1 MIIQDRKEIIW
12 KVRNQEMTPPLKM
25 QMKRPPTPFRPS
37 ARPNAEYIRS
47 LLHTIKKMS
56 SFSSLDQCPPMVAS
70 PVVVLEKLEE
80 VLGPCERGRRP
91 LFIAALFNI

>member
-1 MIIQDRKEIIW
+1 MESEESRDDATAKNADEKAAHSI
-12 KVRNQEMTPPLKM
+12 
-25 QMKRPPTPFRPS
+25 PS
-37 ARPNAEYIRS
+37 ARPNAIYVRS

-56 SFSSLDQCPPMVAS
+56 PFSSLDQCPPIVAS